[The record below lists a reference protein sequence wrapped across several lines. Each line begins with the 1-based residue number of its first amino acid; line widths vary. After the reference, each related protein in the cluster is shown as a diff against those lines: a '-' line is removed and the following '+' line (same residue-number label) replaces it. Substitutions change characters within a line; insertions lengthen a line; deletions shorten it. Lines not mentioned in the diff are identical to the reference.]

1 MQIKIHESYRLLV
14 ALADTGLIGKK
25 FEEGIRQIE
34 VKSGFFQGEEKDRAE
49 IIEILKDMQ
58 KEDAIFNIVG
68 KESVE
73 CALKAGII
81 KKEGIIVIDSV
92 PVALI
97 LL

>member
-1 MQIKIHESYRLLV
+1 MMIKIHNSYRTIV
-14 ALADTGLIGKK
+14 ALADTDLIGKT

-34 VKSGFFQGEEKDRAE
+34 IKPGFFQGEEKNKKE

-58 KEDAIFNIVG
+58 KEDATFNIVG
-68 KESVE
+68 KEAVE

-81 KKEGIIVIDSV
+81 KKEGIIMIKNV
-92 PVALI
+92 PVALV